1 MSLLRSLIA
10 CQDWLSTD
18 RPLLTELLATAQ
30 TREDASPVRGEIF
43 VGVGHFDHSQ
53 APSGATSGLP
63 NNFRAV
69 LTGSPSPLLRRGERE
84 KTLRRSGSCHFA
96 VYPTDCSVCGQGRDP
111 LAVNHR
117 GGDATGV
124 LQHSGKR
131 VCSRSGIRNG
141 NEIRP

>member
-18 RPLLTELLATAQ
+18 MPLLTELLATAQ

-43 VGVGHFDHSQ
+43 VGAGHFDNSQ

-69 LTGSPSPLLRRGERE
+69 LTGSPVPLPTPSSLGEGE
-84 KTLRRSGSCHFA
+84 DTA
-96 VYPTDCSVCGQGRDP
+96 
-111 LAVNHR
+111 
-117 GGDATGV
+117 
-124 LQHSGKR
+124 
-131 VCSRSGIRNG
+131 
-141 NEIRP
+141 